1 MSLFLTDDKSTLAQ
15 VMSWFRQATNH
26 YLSQRRPRFMLPYI
40 TRPQW
45 VNVEVSLA
53 ERQTQG
59 QTALTMTISS
69 CASGPVFK
77 KKLCPINLYQQ
88 YTYHNAC
95 TFFCIFSSFSLTLYN
110 IYLVGSV
117 SIFSSFLI
125 SCFCVSSISFC
136 VLGSEKRRS
145 GGRWESVKVIRSKVT
160 DERKKACCGKEKEKM
175 RRSWRLK
182 VTGEKK
188 GHAMKRTKRSQGPA
202 SPKIFLAKPKLNENL
217 PLSFQCFVWFP
228 QNFAHVLT
236 AMLLLHAQKFL
247 VIMFLN
253 LNLQIDLQIDTFKK
267 R

>member
-1 MSLFLTDDKSTLAQ
+1 
-15 VMSWFRQATNH
+15 MSWFRQATNH

-145 GGRWESVKVIRSKVT
+145 GGRWESVKVIKVKGHRWKEESVLWEGERE
-160 DERKKACCGKEKEKM
+160 DEKVMKIKGHRWKERTCYEKDKEK
-175 RRSWRLK
+175 S
-182 VTGEKK
+182 G
-188 GHAMKRTKRSQGPA
+188 ACFTKDFSRQT
-202 SPKIFLAKPKLNENL
+202 
-217 PLSFQCFVWFP
+217 Q
-228 QNFAHVLT
+228 T
-236 AMLLLHAQKFL
+236 
-247 VIMFLN
+247 
-253 LNLQIDLQIDTFKK
+253 
-267 R
+267 